1 MLETLKTFH
10 LSESGGAVEWI
21 VTIIAGVIIAAV
33 AFVKLKGSPGDL
45 GNGVTGAGKDAGN
58 QLNKVRGY

>member
-1 MLETLKTFH
+1 MLWAHNFF
-10 LSESGGAVEWI
+10 EWI

-45 GNGVTGAGKDAGN
+45 GNGVTGAGKDAGD